1 MRDRSSSPQQPAVE
15 IPTALAL
22 DDVLLVPR
30 RSAVRSRRDVDLSS
44 TVVGDIRLS
53 IPILSSNV
61 PWCTETVMAVAMAR
75 LGALGCIHRMQ
86 TIDDQANQIRHV
98 KQTALEGSG
107 SLGVPPSV
115 DSEGRLLTA
124 AAVGVTDEFVKRADA
139 LVNAEVDVLLVD
151 AAHGHLDLSLGAVGL
166 LRERHPDLPIIAGN
180 VATAE
185 GVEDLVAAGAG
196 AVKVGIGPGGVCT
209 TRTVA
214 GVGVPQFT
222 AVMECV
228 QAGRALGVPIVA
240 DGGIRKAGDI
250 TKVLAAG
257 ASSVM
262 LGSVLAGTDESS
274 AAPGESHGRRVRS
287 STGYVSLGMRLTL
300 RRAEG
305 SALSDEDIDDYV
317 PEGVEVAFP
326 ATGPLRNVLRQFA
339 GGVQSG
345 LSYCGASDLRT
356 LQAVARFVRVT
367 PAGVQESRP
376 HAGDDGGRLLDRFG
390 AS

>member
-1 MRDRSSSPQQPAVE
+1 MSDRSRSALRSTKA
-15 IPTALAL
+15 IPTALAIE
-22 DDVLLVPR
+22 DVLLVPR
-30 RSAVRSRRDVDLSS
+30 RSPVRSRRDVDLSS
-44 TVVGDIRLS
+44 TVIGDLRLS

-61 PWCTETVMAVAMAR
+61 PWCTETAMAVAMAR
-75 LGALGCIHRMQ
+75 LGGMGCVHRMQ
-86 TIDDQANQIRHV
+86 TIDDQADQVRQV
-98 KQTALEGSG
+98 KRASTDGSG

-115 DSEGRLLTA
+115 DGDGRLLVA
-124 AAVGVTDEFVKRADA
+124 AAVGVADDFVKRAEA
-139 LVNAEVDVLLVD
+139 LVDAETDVLLVD
-151 AAHGHLDLSLGAVGL
+151 AAHGHLELSLNAVHL
-166 LRERHPDLPIIAGN
+166 LRERYPDLPIMAGN

-209 TRTVA
+209 TRAVA

-222 AVMECV
+222 AVLECAA
-228 QAGRALGVPIVA
+228 AGRELGVPIVA

-257 ASSVM
+257 AASVM
-262 LGSVLAGTDESS
+262 LGSALAGTEES
-274 AAPGESHGRRVRS
+274 AAVPGEDDGHSVRS

-305 SALSDEDIDDYV
+305 LAVSREDFDDYV

-326 ATGPLRNVLRQFA
+326 ATGPLRNVLRQLT

-345 LSYCGASDLRT
+345 LSYCGAPDVPT

-367 PAGVQESRP
+367 PGGMQESRP
-376 HAGDDGGRLLDRFG
+376 HAGEGDGRLIGRFG